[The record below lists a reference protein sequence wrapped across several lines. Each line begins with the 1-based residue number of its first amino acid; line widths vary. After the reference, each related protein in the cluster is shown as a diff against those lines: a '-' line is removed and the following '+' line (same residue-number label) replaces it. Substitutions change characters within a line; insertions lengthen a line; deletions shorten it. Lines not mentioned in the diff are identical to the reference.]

1 MLQFEALEV
10 PNPNTQNSKASIET
24 MSTSVNLE
32 DVPSE
37 SLMSELL
44 RRMRCSS
51 KPDKRLILIGN
62 YTHICSLLFVCISD
76 VHCQNSFLLLY
87 HMFFANQIHTI
98 YLLLCLFCFMVC
110 YRYIYVVF
118 TLKVL
123 SLSTLYGF
131 CPHNTIRS
139 TVFPFQLSRIL

>member
-76 VHCQNSFLLLY
+76 VVKILSFY
-87 HMFFANQIHTI
+87 CIIWFFANQIHTI
-98 YLLLCLFCFMVC
+98 YLLLWC
-110 YRYIYVVF
+110 YRYIYLVF

-131 CPHNTIRS
+131 SPHNCIRS